1 MPKMLIQARLLLVQV
16 IKLVKTRMLQKVV
29 VENVCIDQR
38 ESQDISKKCNY
49 SDLKENKTSDKLL
62 V

>member
-38 ESQDISKKCNY
+38 ESQDISKKM
-49 SDLKENKTSDKLL
+49 SLFRSQKE
-62 V
+62 